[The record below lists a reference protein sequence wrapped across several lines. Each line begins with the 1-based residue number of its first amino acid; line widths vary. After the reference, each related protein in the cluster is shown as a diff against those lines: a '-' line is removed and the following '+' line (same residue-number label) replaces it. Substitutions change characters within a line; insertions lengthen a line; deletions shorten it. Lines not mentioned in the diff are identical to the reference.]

1 MSFGSGFMSPS
12 PSGPPGSFG
21 HDGAGG
27 SLGLADPGGGW
38 SLGYVMNQMHLGVAG
53 DPRSAA
59 LVDAVVAS
67 LEKGA

>member
-1 MSFGSGFMSPS
+1 MGFGDPV
-12 PSGPPGSFG
+12 
-21 HDGAGG
+21 AG
-27 SLGLADPGGGW
+27 LGVA
-38 SLGYVMNQMHLGVAG
+38 YVMNQMQLGVAG

>member
-38 SLGYVMNQMHLGVAG
+38 SLGYVMNQMQLGVAG